1 MSDTND
7 EAEGSSA
14 VWDGDC
20 TTFIIGRVLSCFTK
34 LAAGA
39 KFDQLFRTENNL

>member
-1 MSDTND
+1 MSDTTD

-14 VWDGDC
+14 FWNGHC
-20 TTFIIGRVLSCFTK
+20 TTIITGRVLSCFTK